1 MSRAEFMRQL
11 EQLLSDIPQN
21 ERAEA
26 LNYYEEYFS
35 DAGVEN
41 EQKVLMELGSP
52 WQVAQNIRDGLQ
64 TELPFGNVYGAQ
76 ENVYQKEN
84 INQKEKESLPA
95 WVIVLLVIGCI
106 LGSPLIL
113 GFAVA
118 FLGLFVGLIGVIIGV
133 GATGGT
139 IVVAGIAVLIAGI
152 MNCALFP
159 MAGIALAGAGLVLF
173 AVGILCIMLVVW
185 ICGFL
190 LPAICRGIAS
200 LFKRKKN

>member
-11 EQLLSDIPQN
+11 EQLLSDIPQS

-64 TELPFGNVYGAQ
+64 TEIPIGNAYDAQ
-76 ENVYQKEN
+76 EKQEN
-84 INQKEKESLPA
+84 IRQEEKGGLPTWA
-95 WVIVLLVIGCI
+95 IVLIVIGCI
-106 LGSPLIL
+106 FGSPLIL
-113 GFAVA
+113 GLALA
-118 FLGLFVGLIGVIIGV
+118 LIGLFIGLLGVIIGV
-133 GATGGT
+133 GAAGAAL
-139 IVVAGIAVLIAGI
+139 VVAGIAVFVAGI

-159 MAGIALAGAGLVLF
+159 MAGIALAGAGLVIF

-185 ICGFL
+185 LCGFL
-190 LPAICRGIAS
+190 LPAICRGMAS
-200 LFKRKKN
+200 LFKRKNN